1 MKKVVFSVAIL
12 IYATSFTQNSGTSFE
27 DPEIFTD
34 PYTDTGDASVAH
46 DLVNNP
52 NEALVDHMASGSEIG
67 FNARYV
73 PYDTPGIG
81 LTDGDDVGVIAD
93 PPNNGDPFPH
103 GDNGYMI
110 SDVDGNFIVEF
121 DPVLISSP
129 TISIDF
135 FISETGYEG
144 DGTINASGS
153 DRLRIYV
160 KDISNS
166 IEYDLLDTTGN
177 DINNLGIE
185 GAWITATST
194 IPNSPNITIQ
204 LIIEARNNSGAEA
217 FYFDNLNFDGILG
230 IEPFNNTTF
239 KVYPN
244 PSRNK
249 IHISPLNLDGA
260 SIVLYDILGLE
271 VMNTK
276 LVDNTLDIS
285 NVKSGLYLLKISQG
299 TTHSTQKIVVR

>member
-1 MKKVVFSVAIL
+1 MKKVVFWVAIL
-12 IYATSFTQNSGTSFE
+12 IYATPFTQNSGTSFE

-52 NEALVDHMASGSEIG
+52 NEALVDHMASGNEIG

-121 DPVLISSP
+121 DPILLSSP

-160 KDISNS
+160 KDVSNS

-185 GAWITATST
+185 GAWITATTT

-230 IEPFNNTTF
+230 IESINNTTF

-249 IHISPLNLDGA
+249 IHISPPNLDGA

-271 VMNTK
+271 VLNTK